1 MDLLGHM
8 WASENRRF
16 ITMGKKQRQ
25 RAPRHSGVSAT
36 LGLSV
41 KEFCKQ
47 EHIGRSTFYEWVRQ
61 GKAPALLQPGGRGSW
76 TRITPEAV
84 AEWRKRLT
92 GVAEPAA
99 APASAPAAAPVA
111 QQA

>member
-1 MDLLGHM
+1 
-8 WASENRRF
+8 
-16 ITMGKKQRQ
+16 MGRPKKQRRK
-25 RAPRHSGVSAT
+25 RAPRHRGVSAT

-41 KEFCKQ
+41 TEFCKQ

-84 AEWRKRLT
+84 AGWRKRLT
-92 GVAEPAA
+92 GGAEPAA
-99 APASAPAAAPVA
+99 APVSASAAAAVA

>member
-1 MDLLGHM
+1 
-8 WASENRRF
+8 
-16 ITMGKKQRQ
+16 MGRPKKQ

-41 KEFCKQ
+41 TEFCKQ

-99 APASAPAAAPVA
+99 APASASAAAPVA